1 MLWRTNW
8 RTTAVSAVA
17 CCCWG
22 LCFGLYD
29 QLHEQQ
35 QVRGVSE
42 VAFNPFDAF
51 YPVLNSFERRGSTVG
66 YALRKGLN
74 PGKALGIPPFFQRLK
89 DHHDAAFAV

>member
-8 RTTAVSAVA
+8 RTTAVSSVA
-17 CCCWG
+17 GCSCG
-22 LCFGLYD
+22 LCFELYD

-66 YALRKGLN
+66 YALRKGRN
-74 PGKALGIPPFFQRLK
+74 PGKASGTPPFFQRLK

>member
-8 RTTAVSAVA
+8 RTSAVSAVA
-17 CCCWG
+17 GCSCG
-22 LCFGLYD
+22 LCFGLCD

-66 YALRKGLN
+66 YALRKGRN
-74 PGKALGIPPFFQRLK
+74 PGKASGTPPFFQRLK
-89 DHHDAAFAV
+89 DHNGAAFAV